1 MVPLLHLRLRTSEQS
16 QISDMDEVK
25 IEGHSNLSKNLD
37 SGAIVNT
44 DKVAYQ
50 RYLQSKKNMKEM
62 QDTVSDINK
71 MKEEMSE
78 IKTLLKELLKKN
90 V

>member
-1 MVPLLHLRLRTSEQS
+1 
-16 QISDMDEVK
+16 MDEVK
-25 IEGHSNLSKNLD
+25 IEGHSNLSKDLG

>member
-1 MVPLLHLRLRTSEQS
+1 MEH
-16 QISDMDEVK
+16 VK
-25 IEGHSNLSKNLD
+25 IEGHSSLRKNLET
-37 SGAIVNT
+37 GAIIND
-44 DKVAYQ
+44 DKDAYQ
-50 RYLQSKKNMKEM
+50 TYMKSKENYKKM

>member
-1 MVPLLHLRLRTSEQS
+1 MVPLLHLRLRTSEQL

-25 IEGHSNLSKNLD
+25 IEGHSNLSKDLD
-37 SGAIVNT
+37 SGAVVNK

>member
-1 MVPLLHLRLRTSEQS
+1 
-16 QISDMDEVK
+16 MDEVK
-25 IEGHSNLSKNLD
+25 IEGHSNLSKDLD
-37 SGAIVNT
+37 SGAVVNK

>member
-1 MVPLLHLRLRTSEQS
+1 MG
-16 QISDMDEVK
+16 EVK

-37 SGAIVNT
+37 SGAVVNT

>member
-1 MVPLLHLRLRTSEQS
+1 
-16 QISDMDEVK
+16 MDEVK
-25 IEGHSNLSKNLD
+25 IEGHSNLSKDLD
-37 SGAIVNT
+37 SGAVVNT

>member
-25 IEGHSNLSKNLD
+25 IEGHSNLSKDLD
-37 SGAIVNT
+37 SGAVVNK

>member
-1 MVPLLHLRLRTSEQS
+1 
-16 QISDMDEVK
+16 MDEVK
-25 IEGHSNLSKNLD
+25 IEGHSNLSKDLD
-37 SGAIVNT
+37 SGAIVNK

>member
-1 MVPLLHLRLRTSEQS
+1 
-16 QISDMDEVK
+16 MDEVK

-37 SGAIVNT
+37 SGAVVNK

>member
-1 MVPLLHLRLRTSEQS
+1 
-16 QISDMDEVK
+16 MDEVK

-37 SGAIVNT
+37 SGAVVNT
-44 DKVAYQ
+44 DKIAYQ

>member
-1 MVPLLHLRLRTSEQS
+1 
-16 QISDMDEVK
+16 MDEVK
-25 IEGHSNLSKNLD
+25 IEGHSNLSKDLD
-37 SGAIVNT
+37 SGAVVNK

-50 RYLQSKKNMKEM
+50 RYLQSKKNMIEM

>member
-37 SGAIVNT
+37 SGAVVNT

>member
-37 SGAIVNT
+37 SGAVVNK

>member
-1 MVPLLHLRLRTSEQS
+1 
-16 QISDMDEVK
+16 MDEVK
-25 IEGHSNLSKNLD
+25 IEGHSNLRKNLD
-37 SGAIVNT
+37 SGAVVNT

>member
-1 MVPLLHLRLRTSEQS
+1 
-16 QISDMDEVK
+16 MDEVK

-37 SGAIVNT
+37 SGAVVNT